1 MSFRLEQRRL
11 GATRAGTRQEK
22 SSVSAKGKIEI
33 PLSEDELRQIALFA
47 AACARRVLPIF
58 EAARPNDL
66 RPRDA
71 IAEAEAFAAG
81 DKRKATLRACAWAA
95 YAAARETKDA
105 SAANAAHAASHAAAA
120 AYLHPLASPHQV
132 KHVLGAAV
140 HQALALELE
149 AGNDTDVGNEQL
161 HWAANLASPAVRN
174 VLRRLPSPAQ
184 GRGRFSELLNELD
197 AELRR

>member
-1 MSFRLEQRRL
+1 MKD
-11 GATRAGTRQEK
+11 K
-22 SSVSAKGKIEI
+22 SKSKSKIEI
-33 PLSEDELRQIALFA
+33 QLGEDELRQVALFA
-47 AACARRVLPIF
+47 ATCARRVLPIF
-58 EAARPNDL
+58 EAACPNDQ

-71 IAEAEAFAAG
+71 IAEADAFAAG
-81 DKRKATLRACAWAA
+81 DKRTATLRACAWAA
-95 YAAARETKDA
+95 YAAAREAKDA
-105 SAANAAHAASHAAAA
+105 AAANAAHAASHAAAA
-120 AYLHPLASPHQV
+120 AYLHPLATPHQV
-132 KHVLGAAV
+132 KHVLGAAA

-149 AGNDTDVGNEQL
+149 AGNDITVGREQL